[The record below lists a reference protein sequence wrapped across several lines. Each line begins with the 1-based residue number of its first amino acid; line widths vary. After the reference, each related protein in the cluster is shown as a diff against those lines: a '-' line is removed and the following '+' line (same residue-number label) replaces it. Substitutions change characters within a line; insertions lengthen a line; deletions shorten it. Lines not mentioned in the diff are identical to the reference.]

1 MGHCLTL
8 LSCIWCVY
16 LSKSHLGNVYSGQHL
31 IFHMQ
36 EYEVGPCLQE
46 LRHDWF
52 QCPGYHAKGSDKR
65 RNPYIVAYLP
75 DYPGLTGTE
84 KAYHPLN
91 FCRKFCGSFLGG
103 GKCKY
108 GEFCA
113 FAHEEIELQ
122 TSTPTYEEEMKDLLY
137 PTQPRPQISEYVPH
151 LRDPEPVCPPEIHSL
166 RQIAPQPRSRSFDI
180 RLTSWEVVVLRH
192 SKMKLWQVLKDT
204 ALQDLCNLQ
213 LAEVQQHSIFLQIQ
227 GPNAEEASQ
236 KLLACF
242 RPMPSTYVLQKMKQ
256 YSGRI
261 IKLLSERLE
270 TRGTEYFT
278 RQNSKDRVWR
288 SVTLFDVDLVFFCFK
303 SVL

>member
-1 MGHCLTL
+1 MP
-8 LSCIWCVY
+8 V
-16 LSKSHLGNVYSGQHL
+16 LGPAPHFFTCRN
-31 IFHMQ
+31 
-36 EYEVGPCLQE
+36 EVGPSLQE
-46 LRHDWF
+46 IRHDWF

-75 DYPGLTGTE
+75 DDPGLTGTE

-91 FCRKFCGSFLGG
+91 FRTKYCAEVLNGR
-103 GKCKY
+103 KCKY

-113 FAHEEIELQ
+113 FAHDESELQ
-122 TSTPTYEEEMKDLLY
+122 TSTPTYEEEMKDHLY

-166 RQIAPQPRSRSFDI
+166 RQIPPALPREKRSFDV

-242 RPMPSTYVLQKMKQ
+242 RPMPTTYALQMVKQ
-256 YSGRI
+256 YRTRI
-261 IKLLSERLE
+261 IKLLVERLE
-270 TRGTEYFT
+270 TDGTKYFT

-288 SVTLFDVDLVFFCFK
+288 SVTLVDVDSFFCFK